1 MDFNA
6 ARKNMVD
13 CQIRT
18 NKVVD
23 ETILLAMETVPRERF
38 VPDHLQSLAYID
50 EDLGIAPD
58 RYLMEPLVLA
68 RLLQEIGVL
77 PSDVVLVIGSGAG
90 YAAALLARMAATVFA
105 QESDPDLS
113 ARAAGLFAE
122 LALDNVVP
130 VDGPLPA
137 GCPEHAPF
145 NVILIEGAVDSI
157 PDAITGQL
165 ADGGRLVTVVQ
176 DGRIGRATV
185 VTSRAGHI
193 SRRTVFDASV
203 PPLADFR
210 APAGFVF

>member
-23 ETILLAMETVPRERF
+23 ETVLLAMEEVPRERF

-68 RLLQEIGVL
+68 RLLQEVGVA

-105 QESDPDLS
+105 KESDPDLS

-130 VDGPLPA
+130 IDGPLLE
-137 GCPEHAPF
+137 GCPDCAPF

-157 PDAITGQL
+157 PDVITDQL
-165 ADGGRLVTVVQ
+165 ADGGRLVTVIR
-176 DGRIGRATV
+176 DGRVGRATV
-185 VTSRAGHI
+185 LTRRAGHI
-193 SRRTVFDASV
+193 SRRTAFDASV
-203 PPLADFR
+203 PGLRDFQ

>member
-1 MDFNA
+1 MDFSA

-23 ETILLAMETVPRERF
+23 EAVLSAMEEVPRERF

-50 EDLGIAPD
+50 EDIRIAAN
-58 RYLMEPLVLA
+58 RYLIEPLVLA
-68 RLLQEIGVL
+68 RLLQEAQIL
-77 PSDVVLVIGSGAG
+77 PSDVVLDIGSGSG

-105 QESDPDLS
+105 QESDPGLS
-113 ARAAGLFAE
+113 ACAAELYTE
-122 LALDNVVP
+122 LALDNVIP
-130 VDGPLPA
+130 VDGPLVE
-137 GCPEHAPF
+137 GCPDHAPF
-145 NVILIEGAVDSI
+145 NVILIEGAVEKI
-157 PDAITGQL
+157 PDTITGQL
-165 ADGGRLVTVVQ
+165 ADSGRLVTIVE

-185 VTSRAGHI
+185 VTRRAGHV

-203 PPLADFR
+203 PALAEFR